1 MILRAAMLAVC
12 LLTVGLLA
20 VSFEAHGIRIGH
32 RIQNL
37 LRQQEAQLER
47 VRRLEIRYNRMVSP
61 DLLLRELPVEF
72 VSGTKLSSS
81 H

>member
-1 MILRAAMLAVC
+1 MIRIIL
-12 LLTVGLLA
+12 VGLLA

-32 RIQNL
+32 RVQNL
-37 LRQQEAQLER
+37 LRQEESQLER

-72 VSGTKLSSS
+72 LSDPEELSSS
-81 H
+81 R